1 MYRISMK
8 SIYAKM
14 NSMMLKFRDLCHLVV
29 FLDNTC
35 SLASYQSFFIKLR
48 RPLGRDNIVPPGVKG
63 GECKCFIFHKLHP

>member
-1 MYRISMK
+1 MYIISMN

-35 SLASYQSFFIKLR
+35 SLASYCLSLILSTLE
-48 RPLGRDNIVPPGVKG
+48 LGQGVQV
-63 GECKCFIFHKLHP
+63 LHIP